1 LRKDD
6 QTREREQTERIYVE
20 SIPKN
25 LNTDSYNSSSAKE
38 AARLGVEVKRFGP
51 DQFMLSVKKN
61 EQQVLFL
68 PHCLFF
74 PTA

>member
-1 LRKDD
+1 M
-6 QTREREQTERIYVE
+6 
-20 SIPKN
+20 
-25 LNTDSYNSSSAKE
+25 DSYNSLSAKE